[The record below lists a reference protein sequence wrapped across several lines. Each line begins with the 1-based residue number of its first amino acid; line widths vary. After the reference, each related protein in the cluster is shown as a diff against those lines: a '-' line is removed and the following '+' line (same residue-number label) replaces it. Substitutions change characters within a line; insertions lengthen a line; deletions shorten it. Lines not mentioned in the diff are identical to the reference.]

1 MTDRDVIARALL
13 PKVTSARV
21 KWRTYDEEA
30 DAMIAALAAAG
41 RVIVPME
48 PTEAMTT
55 QGCLAIMDT
64 VLVGPPL
71 IGKSYRAMIAAG
83 GDDG

>member
-1 MTDRDVIARALL
+1 MSDLREQI
-13 PKVTSARV
+13 KRV
-21 KWRTYDEEA
+21 LHDLYDDYGGPDTVGA
-30 DAMIAALAAAG
+30 AIGALAADG
-41 RVIVPME
+41 LVIVPKE

-83 GDDG
+83 GDDD